1 MEENIKHL
9 HIQKQSHN
17 ISIFKDVPDNV
28 THISNFEARKYVA
41 GFVAR
46 KLGLRPRNK
55 QSTYSWISFKG
66 KGKLYEPSNDLINIC
81 DICDIKFDI
90 FHKDGLNKCKKPFE
104 LLFSEIM
111 TENPGFPAN
120 VVKLYCKVKVFA
132 RIRLLNRDIKLK
144 KLNKSVRMFKQTA
157 QFMN

>member
-28 THISNFEARKYVA
+28 TQISDFEARKYVA

-46 KLGLRPRNK
+46 KLGLRSRNK
-55 QSTYSWISFKG
+55 QSTDSWISFKG
-66 KGKLYEPSNDLINIC
+66 KGKLYEPSDDLMKIC

-111 TENPGFPAN
+111 AAKF
-120 VVKLYCKVKVFA
+120 VKLYCKVKVFA

-157 QFMN
+157 QFLN